1 MTTTRSQGELSPGS
15 QPPPNTN
22 DTPPQV
28 HDQTGCGNLDQRE
41 LGIVDGIPSNL
52 NQVQVYPL

>member
-1 MTTTRSQGELSPGS
+1 MLTSQGELSPGS
-15 QPPPNTN
+15 QPLPNTN

-28 HDQTGCGNLDQRE
+28 YDQTGGGTHNDQRE
-41 LGIVDGIPSNL
+41 LEVVDGIPSNL

>member
-1 MTTTRSQGELSPGS
+1 MSTTRSQGELSPGS

-28 HDQTGCGNLDQRE
+28 HDQTGGGNLDQRE
-41 LGIVDGIPSNL
+41 LGITIQPQPSLWNARY
-52 NQVQVYPL
+52 N